1 MENRLNKAFK
11 KEGKALN
18 LYFTA
23 GYPELNDTTKI
34 LKIIEESGVD
44 MVEIGMP
51 FSDPLADGPTI
62 QQSSGIALDNGMS
75 LKVLFEQLKAIR
87 ESIDLPIILMGYINP
102 IMQFG
107 MENFIHSCDEVGIDG
122 LILPDLPLDIYE
134 SNYKD
139 LFEKNGIANIFLVTP
154 QTSEERIKHIDHL
167 SSSFIYLVSTA
178 STTGSKDSQV
188 ANSKS
193 YFERIKAM
201 NLKSKTLIGFNV
213 KDQASYEFACQY
225 ADGAIIGSAFVKG
238 ISQTGSLESNIT
250 SFIKSIR

>member
-1 MENRLNKAFK
+1 MDNRLNTAFK
-11 KEGKALN
+11 KEGKVLN

-23 GYPELNDTTKI
+23 GYPELNDTKKI
-34 LKIIEESGVD
+34 LKIIEDAGVD

-62 QQSSGIALDNGMS
+62 QQSSGLALDNGMS
-75 LKVLFEQLKAIR
+75 LKVLFEQLKGIR
-87 ESIDLPIILMGYINP
+87 ESINLPIILMGYLNP
-102 IMQFG
+102 IMQYG
-107 MENFIHSCDEVGIDG
+107 IDNFIHSCSQVGVDG

-134 SNYKD
+134 SKYKD
-139 LFEKNGIANIFLVTP
+139 LFEQNGIANIFLVTP
-154 QTSEERIKHIDHL
+154 QTSEERIKHIDEL

-188 ANSKS
+188 ANSKA

-201 NLKSKTLIGFNV
+201 NLNSKTLIGFNV
-213 KDQASYEFACQY
+213 KDQASYDFACQF
-225 ADGAIIGSAFVKG
+225 ADGAIIGSAFVKA
-238 ISQTGSLESNIT
+238 ISQSGNLESNIT